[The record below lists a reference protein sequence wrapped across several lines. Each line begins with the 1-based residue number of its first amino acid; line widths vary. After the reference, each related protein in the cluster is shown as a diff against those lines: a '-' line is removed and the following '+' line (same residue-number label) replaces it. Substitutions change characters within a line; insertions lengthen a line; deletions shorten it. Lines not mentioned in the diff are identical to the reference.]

1 MWLCSMK
8 VMYSSERGSGTRVL
22 FGMLARCL
30 VREAEETYRMVL
42 MLRLLIKS
50 KFLLVG

>member
-1 MWLCSMK
+1 MK
-8 VMYSSERGSGTRVL
+8 VMYSSDRGSGTRVL
-22 FGMLARCL
+22 YGMLARDMVL
-30 VREAEETYRMVL
+30 KAQETYRMVL